1 VNPEAAAAG
10 VVHRDVEALRRFVD
24 RHRRLAV
31 VTGAGCSVP
40 SGIGDYRDH
49 NGDWKRA
56 RPIQHQDFVASRHA
70 RQRYWAR
77 SMHGWPA
84 FAAAEPNA
92 AHRALARLE
101 GEGRLTG
108 LITQNVDGL
117 HQRAGSRRVIDLH
130 GRLAQVICLDCDAQ
144 SERSEWQRWLE
155 RHNAFLGDRLAR
167 PAPDGDAD
175 LQLGEAV
182 AQVAVPDCPRCGGL
196 LKPDVVFYGDS
207 VPRDRVAQALA
218 WVDDA
223 DALLIVGSSLMVY
236 SSFRF
241 ARRAR
246 ERGIPMAAVNLG
258 RTRADAWLTLRVAQD
273 CAEALEALCS

>member
-1 VNPEAAAAG
+1 LRTPAAAG
-10 VVHRDVEALRRFVD
+10 GADSDELAGLRRFLD
-24 RHRRLAV
+24 RHARLAV

-56 RPIQHQDFVASRHA
+56 RPIQHQDFVASHHA

-84 FAAAEPNA
+84 FAAAEANA
-92 AHRALARLE
+92 AHHALARLE
-101 GEGRLTG
+101 GDGRLTG
-108 LITQNVDGL
+108 VITQNVDGL

-130 GRLAQVICLDCDAQ
+130 GNLAQVLCLGCGALTRRAD
-144 SERSEWQRWLE
+144 WQRWLE
-155 RHNAFLGDRLAR
+155 AHNGFVGEMMAR

-175 LQLGEAV
+175 LQLGDAV
-182 AQVAVPDCPRCGGL
+182 DRVAVPVCDRCGGL

-207 VPRDRVAQALA
+207 VPRDRVERALA

-223 DALLIVGSSLMVY
+223 DALLIVGSSLMVF
-236 SSFRF
+236 SSYRF
-241 ARRAR
+241 ARRAQ
-246 ERGIPMAAVNLG
+246 ERAIPMAAVNLG
-258 RTRADAWLTLRVAQD
+258 RTRADDWLTLKVAQD
-273 CAEALEALCS
+273 CAQALATLCG